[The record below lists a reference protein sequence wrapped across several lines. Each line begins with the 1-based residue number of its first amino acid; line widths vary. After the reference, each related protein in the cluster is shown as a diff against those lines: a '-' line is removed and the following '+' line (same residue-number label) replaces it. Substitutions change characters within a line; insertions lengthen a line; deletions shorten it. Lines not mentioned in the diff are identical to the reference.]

1 MNPTLLETSGLCI
14 QIGGHRLCRD
24 LNLRLQTGERYALLG
39 ANGAG
44 KTTLLHTLAG
54 LRQPQAGRIT
64 LADRPLSQTSRKEIA
79 RAIGLLFQDAGDGF
93 PSTVLETALMGRH
106 PHLDGWGWESGR
118 DRDLALQALAQMDLL
133 DLQHRDNRSLS
144 GGERQR
150 LALATLLTQQP
161 RIALL
166 DEPANHLDPGHQ
178 IRLLNRVLESTRTQ
192 NTALMM
198 SLHDPNL
205 ALRFCDRALL
215 LFEEGEWRAG
225 PAGEVITA
233 AHLERLYGHPVQAVE
248 QNGNVAF
255 IPE

>member
-1 MNPTLLETSGLCI
+1 MKPALLEVSGLHI
-14 QIGGHRLCRD
+14 RIGDHRLCRD
-24 LNLRLQTGERYALLG
+24 LNLRLHAGERHALLG

-54 LRQPQAGRIT
+54 LREPEAGRIK
-64 LADRPLSQTSRKEIA
+64 LAGRCLSDTPRKQIA
-79 RAIGLLFQDAGDGF
+79 RTIGLLFQDAGDGF

-106 PHLDGWGWESGR
+106 PHLDGWGWESRR
-118 DRDLALQALAQMDLL
+118 DRDLALQALKQMELL
-133 DLQHRDNRSLS
+133 DLQHRDHRSLS

-150 LALATLLTQQP
+150 LALAALLTQQP

-178 IRLLNRVLESTRTQ
+178 IRLLNRVLESMRTR
-192 NTALMM
+192 NTTLMM

-215 LFEEGEWRAG
+215 LFEDGEWRTG
-225 PAGEVITA
+225 PAREVITA
-233 AHLERLYGHPVQAVE
+233 AHLERLYGHPMQSVE
-248 QNGNVAF
+248 QNGNIAF
-255 IPE
+255 IPG